1 MSPKFISSSLLILTL
16 AISITA
22 ATCHT
27 PPPPPPPVDPPTQ
40 FIVAVDLSTS
50 MDSMARATHEK
61 VLHALVDSLGFGDR
75 LVLLTVHEKGVKSGA
90 AMKSVAAPVLTGSKP
105 TTGKK
110 HALRL
115 TRQTANLYVST
126 LFKGDPV
133 VGSDI
138 LATLHTAANLA
149 AGSASGSRTELLI
162 LSDMLHC
169 AAPVCMDPPKAVP
182 DSSWIEA
189 RKQQG
194 LIRPLDHVCVSI
206 VGADDST
213 LEGVRVRDFWR
224 LYFQA
229 AGADFSPTRYVHTAP
244 PTGIARCS

>member
-1 MSPKFISSSLLILTL
+1 M
-16 AISITA
+16 
-22 ATCHT
+22 
-27 PPPPPPPVDPPTQ
+27 DPSTQ
-40 FIVAVDLSTS
+40 YIVAVDLSTS
-50 MDSMARATHEK
+50 MDAPARAAHEK
-61 VLHALVDSLGFGDR
+61 LVYALVDNLDFGDQ
-75 LVLLTVHEKGVKSGA
+75 LILLKVHDNGVRSGV
-90 AMKSVAAPVLTGSKP
+90 AMKSITAPVLTGSKA

-110 HALRL
+110 NALRL

-149 AGSASGSRTELLI
+149 AGSATGSRTELLI

-194 LIRPLDHVCVSI
+194 LIRPLDHVCVSV

-213 LEGVRVRDFWR
+213 LEGVRVREFWR
-224 LYFQA
+224 RYFQA
-229 AGADFSPTRYVHTAP
+229 AGADFSPDRYVHTAS
-244 PTGIARCS
+244 PTGIARCSA

>member
-1 MSPKFISSSLLILTL
+1 MSPKFISSLLLIVTF
-16 AISITA
+16 AFSITA

-40 FIVAVDLSTS
+40 YIVAVDLSTS
-50 MDSMARATHEK
+50 MDAAARAAHEK

-75 LVLLTVHEKGVKSGA
+75 LVLLTVHENGVKSGA
-90 AMKSVAAPVLTGSKP
+90 AMKSVAAPVLTGSRPLPRNKR
-105 TTGKK
+105 
-110 HALRL
+110 ALDMARH
-115 TRQTANLYVST
+115 TAKGYATS
-126 LFKGDPV
+126 LFAGEPV
-133 VGSDI
+133 NGSDL

-149 AGSASGSRTELLI
+149 AGPAGGSRTELLI

-169 AAPVCMDPPKAVP
+169 AGSVCMDPPKDIP
-182 DSSWIEA
+182 DSAWIDA
-189 RKQQG
+189 RKEQG

-213 LEGVRVRDFWR
+213 LEGVRVREFWR
-224 LYFQA
+224 RYFQA
-229 AGADFSPTRYVHTAP
+229 AGADFSPQRYVHTAP